1 MDPQFVE
8 LSEEITRNVSA
19 AVTQDVTEAVTRDV
33 TAAVTRNV
41 TAAVTRDVTTAVTEA
56 VTAAVNGHVT
66 ELLTAAEE
74 RLAKQAQINV
84 EAVKEVAKLA
94 AEGYAASLDTI
105 HRRLDR
111 IESAVKLTLR
121 D

>member
-1 MDPQFVE
+1 MDPEFVE
-8 LSEEITRNVSA
+8 LSKEI
-19 AVTQDVTEAVTRDV
+19 
-33 TAAVTRNV
+33 TRNV
-41 TAAVTRDVTTAVTEA
+41 TAAVTRDVTAA
-56 VTAAVNGHVT
+56 VTAAVNRHVT
-66 ELLTAAEE
+66 EVVTAAEE
-74 RLAKQAQINV
+74 RLAKQAEINV

-94 AEGYAASLDTI
+94 AEGYAASLDSI